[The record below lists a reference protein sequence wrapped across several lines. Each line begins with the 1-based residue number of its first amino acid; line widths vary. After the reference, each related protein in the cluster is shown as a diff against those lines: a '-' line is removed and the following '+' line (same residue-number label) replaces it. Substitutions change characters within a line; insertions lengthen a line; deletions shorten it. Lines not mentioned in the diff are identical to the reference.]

1 MKHLNMDSCL
11 DIFSYVILEN
21 YKDLLDNDNLKNLNS
36 MDANMLPIVALQ
48 TNSIHI
54 ENNPLEFI
62 SKKNKKRRKIRRFL
76 R

>member
-54 ENNPLEFI
+54 ENNPLNSLIKKQEE
-62 SKKNKKRRKIRRFL
+62 KKN
-76 R
+76 

>member
-11 DIFSYVILEN
+11 DIFIYVILDN